1 MPCVPCACHVPVMC
15 VCVTSLFAEESESE
29 GLSLRGAS
37 LGANPRTLQFLGLWR
52 CFEIPRGQV

>member
-1 MPCVPCACHVPVMC
+1 MCAMCLSCARHVC